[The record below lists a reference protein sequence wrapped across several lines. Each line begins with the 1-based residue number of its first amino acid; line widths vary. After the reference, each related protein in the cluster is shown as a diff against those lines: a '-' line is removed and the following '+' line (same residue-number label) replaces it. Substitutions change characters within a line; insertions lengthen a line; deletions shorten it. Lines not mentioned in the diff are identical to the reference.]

1 MCEHL
6 LPRGPSCPADP
17 SATLVPTPA
26 SGDCSLCWILTQ
38 FSFSPRYKL
47 SGFSC
52 PSCARPGIRALHRT
66 HPVHPSCR
74 TATCLLGCGAR
85 GPAHLLQLPSPAAG
99 SSTLRTVYPPGVSA
113 AAASARRP
121 LPTTFRRP
129 RAPLRGAHRAGSRGP
144 PRAARPRNETPSV
157 VPFDVCHLRLCFG
170 SLKRPLG
177 FLSAPLFFRPLI
189 FDLSNIWFQTRVL
202 QTRGGCATDP
212 HPTRQLLSSEK

>member
-1 MCEHL
+1 MVLLSGHGRLFPRHLLKTRPFLLRVIRRLCPESVAVCEHL

-17 SATLVPTPA
+17 SAALVPTPA

-85 GPAHLLQLPSPAAG
+85 GPAHLLELPSPAAG

-113 AAASARRP
+113 AAASIRRP

-129 RAPLRGAHRAGSRGP
+129 RAPG
-144 PRAARPRNETPSV
+144 RAARCAQSREPRASP
-157 VPFDVCHLRLCFG
+157 
-170 SLKRPLG
+170 
-177 FLSAPLFFRPLI
+177 
-189 FDLSNIWFQTRVL
+189 
-202 QTRGGCATDP
+202 GC
-212 HPTRQLLSSEK
+212 SSPR